1 MSYMSELDI
10 EIREML
16 KNNKDVIGL
25 ENCIKD
31 LAVRYN
37 VSYEQ
42 MSLYVEELMGEESN
56 GGMTFA
62 GNKDISSSYVEK
74 RFKGEDK

>member
-1 MSYMSELDI
+1 MGLMKSLEI
-10 EIREML
+10 EIQEML

-31 LAVRYN
+31 LAVRYGT
-37 VSYEQ
+37 SYEQ
-42 MSLYVEELMGEESN
+42 MSLYVEELMGEEDDSH
-56 GGMTFA
+56 MSYK

-74 RFKGEDK
+74 RMKGEV

>member
-1 MSYMSELDI
+1 MGLMKSMDI

-31 LAVRYN
+31 LAIRFN

-42 MSLYVEELMGEESN
+42 MSLYVQELMGEEDDSHISYK
-56 GGMTFA
+56 

-74 RFKGEDK
+74 RMKGE

>member
-1 MSYMSELDI
+1 MGLMKSMDI

-31 LAVRYN
+31 LAIRYN

-42 MSLYVEELMGEESN
+42 MSLYVEELMREEDDSHISYK
-56 GGMTFA
+56 
-62 GNKDISSSYVEK
+62 GNKDISSSYVER
-74 RFKGEDK
+74 RFKGE

>member
-10 EIREML
+10 EIKEL
-16 KNNKDVIGL
+16 IKNNKDVIGL

-37 VSYEQ
+37 TSYEQ
-42 MSLYVEELMGEESN
+42 MSLYVEELLGSQTD
-56 GGMTFA
+56 GGMSFTSNYVRQRLE
-62 GNKDISSSYVEK
+62 GN
-74 RFKGEDK
+74 